1 MLGEKSAYTNSSL
14 QVNEYFLSKIC
25 SAYGEQTVILYKVV
39 KTGRACFS
47 YIFFYFYE
55 IFNQA
60 VPLAAAAHC
69 GARRRRF
76 GGRVF

>member
-1 MLGEKSAYTNSSL
+1 ML
-14 QVNEYFLSKIC
+14 FI
-25 SAYGEQTVILYKVV
+25 
-39 KTGRACFS
+39 
-47 YIFFYFYE
+47 YIFYFYE

-60 VPLAAAAHC
+60 VPLTAAAHC